1 MHMWPEG
8 TVMASDRDLET
19 TASSMHNRVD
29 SHDVSLVLPEH
40 TVGQL
45 DELVRHGHC
54 STREEA
60 MVAAVERLYADE
72 ATRHVTTRQAAF
84 ARLCGA
90 LQLGTTR
97 ASLRQEE
104 LDRLTWEST
113 HRSGHG
119 PSTG

>member
-1 MHMWPEG
+1 M
-8 TVMASDRDLET
+8 
-19 TASSMHNRVD
+19 
-29 SHDVSLVLPEH
+29 
-40 TVGQL
+40 GQL
-45 DELVRHGHC
+45 DELVRHGYF
-54 STREEA
+54 SNREEA
-60 MVAAVERLYADE
+60 MVAAVERLYAE
-72 ATRHVTTRQAAF
+72 EETHHVTTRQAAF

-104 LDRLTWEST
+104 LDRLTWDST

>member
-1 MHMWPEG
+1 
-8 TVMASDRDLET
+8 MASVIHLET
-19 TASSMHNRVD
+19 KVSSMPDRADAHY
-29 SHDVSLVLPEH
+29 VSLVLPER
-40 TVGQL
+40 TVVQL
-45 DELVRHGHC
+45 DELVRHGHF
-54 STREEA
+54 SNRQEA

-72 ATRHVTTRQAAF
+72 EMHHMTTRQAAF
-84 ARLCGA
+84 VRLCGA
-90 LQLGTTR
+90 LQLGTIY

>member
-1 MHMWPEG
+1 M
-8 TVMASDRDLET
+8 
-19 TASSMHNRVD
+19 
-29 SHDVSLVLPEH
+29 
-40 TVGQL
+40 GQL
-45 DELVRHGHC
+45 DEFVRHGHFAN
-54 STREEA
+54 REEA
-60 MVAAVERLYADE
+60 IVAAVARLHADE

-104 LDRLTWEST
+104 LDRLTWDST